1 MGKALLSKNQL
12 VEYKRFLPGHSASEV
27 IEMVRSK
34 WRVNLTLRQVY
45 ELNYRNGI
53 RSGRYEQCFGT
64 AKPTLS
70 PKFHCVHA
78 EQYEVGR
85 VRIRSMSSKTRPNR
99 SPVVSVKVAKG
110 KWALNHWRIW
120 EAVNGPIPKGHKI
133 IFLDG
138 NTLNYSLTNLAM
150 VSDAE
155 ALVMN
160 DQHLFAKNKELTRS
174 GIAVARVL
182 AQTHK
187 LKRRK
192 VLQVT
197 WKDIDYENVYPHMYQ
212 VNESGQI
219 RRVLYFP
226 PYEQKGPTLLST
238 RMTAGGQVS
247 INLMT
252 DTGKKKVVGVA
263 RLVAATFHCKE
274 YERTAPV
281 LGSRL
286 IVVHR
291 DGDVSN
297 NHSDN
302 LIWRSRSEKRIE
314 LLKEKHKHR
323 ERDSIILSLDENKQ
337 PVAFYHSLAEAA
349 RIAGTSAGNM
359 DRAMM
364 NGLMV
369 DGYFW
374 KSIPKG

>member
-160 DQHLFAKNKELTRS
+160 DRHLFTKNKQLTKS
-174 GIAVARVL
+174 GIAIAQVVAR
-182 AQTHK
+182 THK
-187 LKRRK
+187 LKR
-192 VLQVT
+192 
-197 WKDIDYENVYPHMYQ
+197 
-212 VNESGQI
+212 
-219 RRVLYFP
+219 
-226 PYEQKGPTLLST
+226 
-238 RMTAGGQVS
+238 
-247 INLMT
+247 
-252 DTGKKKVVGVA
+252 KK
-263 RLVAATFHCKE
+263 
-274 YERTAPV
+274 
-281 LGSRL
+281 
-286 IVVHR
+286 
-291 DGDVSN
+291 
-297 NHSDN
+297 
-302 LIWRSRSEKRIE
+302 RSK
-314 LLKEKHKHR
+314 
-323 ERDSIILSLDENKQ
+323 
-337 PVAFYHSLAEAA
+337 
-349 RIAGTSAGNM
+349 
-359 DRAMM
+359 
-364 NGLMV
+364 
-369 DGYFW
+369 
-374 KSIPKG
+374 